1 MPVKSQGKSKYPP
14 LTEKEKKEII
24 ARHKDLVDKFN
35 AILPEGQKVSYDKN
49 ILKRLNDP
57 KEVALYR
64 IGNEMKQVEEKQD
77 KIRADLEARFG
88 KYSGTK
94 TNPFA
99 RNFSY
104 YLRVD
109 DTEEARKYNE
119 KLYDDY
125 LHHPDRLAYVRY
137 KDVLKINPKEIL
149 ECKNDKAKLA
159 EYYKKNYSALKD
171 GFAFGSCFNRVD
183 STQGMKD
190 GFEAIKDQLNYM
202 GRIEKEVV
210 YVGAS
215 YDHFAMPKI
224 TKEQGQILADNAGE
238 FIVSDQGNTTFV
250 PYVQT
255 QLEKGSGDIFTLF
268 ENMEKKGA
276 ELGEGSIVKYKPIS
290 KDKYNGYEKE
300 VDIGYI
306 LENDPENADPK
317 VDYKVKTRTDDEIKR
332 IQLMTSDASYI
343 YANEWR
349 KRFQQKTSLDG
360 SFDPKRYESRLQ
372 RGFFSRMF
380 TSDSRQYQL
389 LMKQLKDFND
399 PNSKDYLNEDK
410 LREAANNYR
419 GRKANQGFTGQGK
432 SLDDRRMKFAD
443 DIIATCDQCKEEK
456 DKIFKE
462 IDSEMFHGYPPK
474 KVPFLSSE
482 DVEEKEYD
490 YKVEE
495 KELNKEIDFEK
506 DINDISLQ

>member
-49 ILKRLNDP
+49 LLKKLNDP

-77 KIRADLEARFG
+77 KIREDLEARFG
-88 KYSGTK
+88 KYTGTR

-125 LHHPDRLAYVRY
+125 LHHPDRLAYIRY

-183 STQGMKD
+183 SSQGMKD

-210 YVGAS
+210 TIGAS

-224 TKEQGQILADNAGE
+224 TKEQGQILADHAGE

-250 PYVQT
+250 PYIQT

-317 VDYKVKTRTDDEIKR
+317 VDYKVKARTDDEIKR
-332 IQLMTSDASYI
+332 IQLMISDASYI

-349 KRFQQKTSLDG
+349 NRFQQKTSIAG
-360 SFDPKRYESRLQ
+360 SFDPRRYESHLQ
-372 RGFFSRMF
+372 R
-380 TSDSRQYQL
+380 Q
-389 LMKQLKDFND
+389 
-399 PNSKDYLNEDK
+399 
-410 LREAANNYR
+410 
-419 GRKANQGFTGQGK
+419 
-432 SLDDRRMKFAD
+432 
-443 DIIATCDQCKEEK
+443 
-456 DKIFKE
+456 
-462 IDSEMFHGYPPK
+462 
-474 KVPFLSSE
+474 
-482 DVEEKEYD
+482 
-490 YKVEE
+490 
-495 KELNKEIDFEK
+495 
-506 DINDISLQ
+506 